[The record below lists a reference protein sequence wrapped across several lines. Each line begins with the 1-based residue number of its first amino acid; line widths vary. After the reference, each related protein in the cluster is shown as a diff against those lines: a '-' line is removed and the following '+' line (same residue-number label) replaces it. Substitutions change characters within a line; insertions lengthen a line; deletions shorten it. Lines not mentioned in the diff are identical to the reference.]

1 MLVPLSWLKE
11 FVEIDIP
18 PELLA
23 ERLTLAG
30 LEVGSLTYIGIPQGK
45 VEGVRFPKSDHLVWD
60 REKIV
65 LGAIRE
71 VKPHPDADR
80 LVLAMVDYGG
90 TELEQTVTGAPNL
103 FEYRGKGPLEKPLW
117 TAFAKEG
124 AEVWDGHSETLQRMI
139 LKEKK
144 LRGIPNR
151 CMVCSEKELGIY
163 EDHEGIILLDDPG
176 KPAGTPL
183 QDVLGDVLFNIEL
196 TPNLARCYSILGVA
210 REVAAL
216 LGKPVRYPSFEMVA
230 EGSTIEGEVAIE
242 IQEPELNPRFTLTL
256 LRNTKIQPA
265 PRWMQ
270 YRLRLV
276 GQRPINNIVDVT
288 NYITFE
294 IGQPLHAFDYD
305 KLKARAGK
313 KTPTIITRLPK
324 PGETL
329 DTLDEKTREL
339 EPHNILVCD
348 TQGVLS
354 LGGVIGGAETE
365 ISDSTTNVL
374 LEAANW
380 NFINIRRTMQSQKV
394 NTDAGLRFSRGVH
407 PSQSILGVKRGIELM
422 RQTGGGSIAQGVID
436 QYPRP
441 VQPAQVDL
449 PIKEIKRLLGIEISI
464 EQILDILWWLEFK
477 AEVKNDVLHV
487 IAPEYRMD
495 IGSGVVG
502 RADLIEEIA
511 RIYGYD
517 RMYDTIIADEMPP
530 QWANTALEREERAR
544 DVLVALGL
552 RETISYRLTT
562 PEREAALTPQPPLPR
577 GEEER
582 DHDRLWDAGSYVE
595 LANPLTPDRAAMRHT
610 LLGSLIDNA
619 LTNQRTVTRQQL
631 FEIGQVYFKREDAK
645 LPDEYRRLGLL
656 ITGARRATGWTQ
668 DEPDAPVDFFDLKAM
683 VEGLLNGLHIQNA
696 QYRRSS
702 HPSLHPGRSAS
713 VFVNGQHL
721 GDFGELHPVVARQIE
736 WESAPLYVGEFD
748 LDGLLADVN
757 ANYPVKALT
766 NTPPVLQ
773 DIALVMND
781 EVEAA
786 RVEAVIRKAGGDLLK
801 GLTLFDVYRGDPIPE
816 GHKSLAY
823 SLVYRAD
830 DRTLTDKEVAT
841 VHQKIVKTVERE
853 LGAKLRA

>member
-1 MLVPLSWLKE
+1 
-11 FVEIDIP
+11 
-18 PELLA
+18 
-23 ERLTLAG
+23 
-30 LEVGSLTYIGIPQGK
+30 
-45 VEGVRFPKSDHLVWD
+45 
-60 REKIV
+60 
-65 LGAIRE
+65 
-71 VKPHPDADR
+71 
-80 LVLAMVDYGG
+80 
-90 TELEQTVTGAPNL
+90 
-103 FEYRGKGPLEKPLW
+103 
-117 TAFAKEG
+117 
-124 AEVWDGHSETLQRMI
+124 LQ
-139 LKEKK
+139 E
-144 LRGIPNR
+144 
-151 CMVCSEKELGIY
+151 
-163 EDHEGIILLDDPG
+163 
-176 KPAGTPL
+176 
-183 QDVLGDVLFNIEL
+183 VLGDVLFNIEL

-230 EGSTIEGEVAIE
+230 EGPTIEGEVAIE

-339 EPHNILVCD
+339 DAHNILVCD
-348 TQGVLS
+348 TKGVLS

-436 QYPRP
+436 EYPRP
-441 VQPAQVDL
+441 VQPAQIEL
-449 PIKEIKRLLGIEISI
+449 PVKEIKRLLGMEISI

-477 AEVKNDVLHV
+477 AQVKNDVLH
-487 IAPEYRMD
+487 ITAPDYRMD

-502 RADLIEEIA
+502 RSDLIEEIA

-530 QWANTALEREERAR
+530 QWANTALEREERSR

-552 RETISYRLTT
+552 RETISYRMTT
-562 PEREAALTPQPPLPR
+562 PERELALTPQNMSQP
-577 GEEER
+577 GA
-582 DHDRLWDAGSYVE
+582 DYARLWDSSAYVE
-595 LANPLTPDRAAMRHT
+595 LANPLTPERAVMRHT
-610 LLGSLIDNA
+610 LLGSLIENA
-619 LTNQRTVTRQQL
+619 LTNQRTTARQQL
-631 FEIGQVYFKREDAK
+631 FEVGQVYFKREGAK

-656 ITGARRATGWTQ
+656 ITGARRTTGWTQ
-668 DEPDAPVDFFDLKAM
+668 DEPAAPVDFFDLKAM
-683 VEGLLNGLHIQNA
+683 VEGLLNGLHIQDA
-696 QYRRSS
+696 QFQRSS

-713 VFVNGQHL
+713 VFVNGQRV

-736 WESAPLYVGEFD
+736 WEGAPLYVGEFD
-748 LDGLLADVN
+748 LDALLADVN
-757 ANYPVKALT
+757 TNYPVRALAT
-766 NTPPVLQ
+766 TPPVLQ
-773 DIALVMND
+773 DIALVMGD
-781 EVEAA
+781 DIESA

-801 GLTLFDVYRGDPIPE
+801 GLTLFDVYRGDPIPA

-830 DRTLTDKEVAT
+830 DRTLTDKEVAM